1 MIVYVTTQGAR
12 IVREGRHL
20 LVKKENDTY
29 HTLFTYKLEQLVLM
43 GNVIITP
50 PALKLLLRENIDT
63 VFLRVD
69 SRNLGRLASAEP
81 KNVFLRRRQFALA
94 EDSTFCLPVARSIV
108 LGKMA
113 NMATVLNRIS
123 RTRKQGAAAA
133 AADTIRKLARR
144 SDGASDLEQL
154 RGFEG
159 AASATYF
166 QSLSLGLN
174 QNLGFTKRVRRP
186 PTDPVNAVLSLLY
199 TFLINRAYA
208 AVRVA
213 GLDPYPGVLHSLEYG
228 RHSLPLDLVE
238 EFRTLVADTL
248 TLSLF
253 NLGVLK
259 EEDFYRLAPPQS
271 IAPTSGVVA
280 DATIDLACQDALG
293 MMSVS
298 AEEDVF
304 DLPDQRLD
312 EVEET
317 PERAGR
323 IAVRLHPA
331 AFIRMIKAFEKKINT
346 EFFHPQAEKKLTYG
360 EAMIFQARHYRQVI
374 EGEAAHYQ
382 PLLLK

>member
-1 MIVYVTTQGAR
+1 MAHFPP
-12 IVREGRHL
+12 E
-20 LVKKENDTY
+20 LVAQLKAESPAHFHRNT
-29 HTLFTYKLEQLVLM
+29 HKLEQLVLM

-69 SRNLGRLASAEP
+69 GRYLGRLASAEP

-133 AADTIRKLARR
+133 AAETIRKLARR

-166 QSLSLGLN
+166 QSLGLGLN

-259 EEDFYRLAPPQS
+259 EEDFYRLAAPQS

-280 DATIDLACQDALG
+280 DATIELACQDALG

-317 PERAGR
+317 PERAGK

-331 AFIRMIKAFEKKINT
+331 AFIRVIKAFEKKINT

-360 EAMIFQARHYRQVI
+360 EALIFQARHYRQVI
-374 EGEAAHYQ
+374 EGVAAHYQ

>member
-20 LVKKENDTY
+20 LVKKDTDIY

-43 GNVIITP
+43 GNVVITP
-50 PALKLLLRENIDT
+50 HALKLLLRENIDT

-69 SRNLGRLASAEP
+69 GRYLGRLASAEP
-81 KNVFLRRRQFALA
+81 KNVFLRRRQFVLSDDGA
-94 EDSTFCLPVARSIV
+94 FCLPVARSIV

-113 NMATVLNRIS
+113 NMATVLNRIA
-123 RTRKQGAAAA
+123 RTRKEGVAST
-133 AADTIRKLARR
+133 AADNIRKLARR
-144 SDGASDLEQL
+144 CEGATNLEQL
-154 RGFEG
+154 RGYEG

-166 QSLSLGLN
+166 QSLGLGLN
-174 QNLGFTKRVRRP
+174 QNPGFTKRVRRP

-259 EEDFYRLAPPQS
+259 EDDFYRLAPPEPES
-271 IAPTSGVVA
+271 NEPFVVA
-280 DATIDLACQDALG
+280 EATIDLACQDALG
-293 MMSVS
+293 MMSVK

-312 EVEET
+312 EAAEVS
-317 PERAGR
+317 ERAGKM
-323 IAVRLHPA
+323 AVRLQPA
-331 AFIRMIKAFEKKINT
+331 AFIRVIKAFEKKINT
-346 EFFHPQAEKKLTYG
+346 EFFHPLAEKKLSYS

>member
-1 MIVYVTTQGAR
+1 MAQLKAESPAHFHRNT
-12 IVREGRHL
+12 H
-20 LVKKENDTY
+20 
-29 HTLFTYKLEQLVLM
+29 KLEQLVLM

-69 SRNLGRLASAEP
+69 GRYLGRLASAEP

-133 AADTIRKLARR
+133 AAETIRKLARR

-166 QSLSLGLN
+166 QSLGLGLN

-259 EEDFYRLAPPQS
+259 EEDFYRLAAPQS

-280 DATIDLACQDALG
+280 DATIELACQDALG

-317 PERAGR
+317 PERAGK

-331 AFIRMIKAFEKKINT
+331 AFIRVIKAFEKKINT

-360 EAMIFQARHYRQVI
+360 EALIFQARHYRQVI
-374 EGEAAHYQ
+374 EGVAAHYQ